1 MVQTHIPQDVLF
13 VFVVDRISVNSW
25 NEYCLAMSVIGGTD
39 KGNGRGQSKSIRQKI
54 NLSM

>member
-25 NEYCLAMSVIGGTD
+25 NECCLAMSVIGGTD